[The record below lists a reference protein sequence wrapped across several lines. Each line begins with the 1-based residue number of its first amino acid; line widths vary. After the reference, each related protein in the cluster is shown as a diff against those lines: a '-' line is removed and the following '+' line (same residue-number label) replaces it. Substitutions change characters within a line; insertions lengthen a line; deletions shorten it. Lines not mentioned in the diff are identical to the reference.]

1 MDSKINIFSRGQ
13 GTIEYL
19 IVLAV
24 VVVVGLLV
32 VSLGAG
38 FLNPAVQVSQGTSKS
53 YWMSGPI
60 SVLDSSV
67 DGAGDGAFFM
77 SNNSGDVVTITR
89 MVFDGNSYDVNHVL
103 GINESYLVE
112 LSSLRACDGS
122 TASYAVTV
130 YYTPAGGAEHVFVGS
145 VPLVVSCAGDVLID
159 LTGGGSSTSLFTLT
173 GSANA
178 GLVSGSVVLLDTN
191 VQGSWQWD
199 SLVEG
204 ADTNTTGDNN
214 ISLGEA

>member
-1 MDSKINIFSRGQ
+1 MFSVVSRGQ

-24 VVVVGLLV
+24 IVIVGLLV
-32 VSLGAG
+32 VSLSGT
-38 FLNPAVQVSQGTSKS
+38 FLNPASQVSQNVSKS
-53 YWMSGPI
+53 YWVSGPI

-67 DGAGDGAFFM
+67 DGSGDGAFFVG
-77 SNNSGDVVTITR
+77 NNTGDVITITR
-89 MVFDGNSYDVNHVL
+89 MNIGGVSRDVNKTL
-103 GINESYLVE
+103 GINEFYLVE
-112 LSSLRACDGS
+112 LELLSACNGS
-122 TASYAVTV
+122 TASYNVV
-130 YYTPAGGAEHVFVGS
+130 FYYASPDGVEHVFVGS